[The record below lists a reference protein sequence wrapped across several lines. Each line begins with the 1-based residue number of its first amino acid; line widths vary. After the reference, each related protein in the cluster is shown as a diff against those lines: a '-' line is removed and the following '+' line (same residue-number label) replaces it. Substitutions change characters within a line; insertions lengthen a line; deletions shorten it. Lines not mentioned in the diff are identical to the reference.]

1 MILSDQELSLR
12 NAMTISEAGLRAIHA
27 GAEQIDLSSLRT
39 IDSSAVA
46 VMLAWQRQAQ
56 ALNRGLRFTG
66 VSTSLLSLISLYDL
80 TEFFHLVPANTTERH

>member
-12 NAMTISEAGLRAIHA
+12 NAMIVSEAGGQAIQA

-39 IDSSAVA
+39 VDSSAVA

-56 ALNRGLRFTG
+56 SLNRSLKFTG
-66 VSTSLLSLISLYDL
+66 VSASLLSLISLYDL